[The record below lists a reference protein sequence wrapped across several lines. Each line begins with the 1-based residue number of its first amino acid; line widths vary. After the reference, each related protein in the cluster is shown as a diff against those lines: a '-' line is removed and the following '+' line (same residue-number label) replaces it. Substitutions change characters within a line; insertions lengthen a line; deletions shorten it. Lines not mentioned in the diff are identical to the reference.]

1 LQGIGEVDK
10 INPITP
16 KDPGVHNKIIE
27 LDSRVLVR
35 DGFLG
40 ELSYPS
46 LSLSLSVPPEW
57 ANGDALHAVNC
68 CLTDALHLEK
78 KPLLTEDDR
87 IESLLGALL
96 YWVYEVQTAAYW
108 PIFET
113 GHVIGVH
120 DQQCVFDM
128 VIPVVKYGH
137 DYTFKIVEWCSE
149 VFNRKFSGRTVA
161 PLLGQLQPLITSL
174 KAIAPKGSNTRKFL
188 KAACE
193 LHIPFTSVSRDIYQ
207 FGYGHRTR
215 WMSSSFT
222 DETSWLGTSLAQ
234 NKFLSTQILREAGL
248 PVPLNRLAGDL
259 KAALSAA
266 DELGYP
272 VVVKPV
278 DRDQG
283 IGVAVGLTTPDEV
296 RKAFSMA
303 KRHSEHILVEKHVEG
318 RDYRLVVFRGE
329 LIWAIERVPAGVIGD
344 GIRTIGELVDT
355 VNSDPRRGKG
365 AQLSLKSLSL
375 DAEALS
381 LLAKNGMDANSVP
394 KSGESV
400 PLRRIA
406 NISAGGMPVGVF
418 DRVHPDNQL
427 LAIRAAALLCLDLA
441 GIDILMPDI
450 SRSWREEGAAICEVN
465 AQPQL
470 GSITSSHLYPA
481 ILKKYITGNGR
492 IPTMVIVGADPK
504 LPLSA
509 TVERELRAAGFRV
522 GRVDDSGV
530 SIAGTA
536 ITAGLSDVYTGGNAL
551 TCDRSVEAIIMEIH
565 DDRILLSGL
574 PFHRFDVLYLA
585 GSHIK
590 SCSDTNKKSGHELL
604 NTIIQAVLPMC
615 DGEVITLSNDAFKI
629 QSTAQQ
635 SPVQDALHSFSFEQ
649 SILEV
654 VRALQEADKRH
665 VTPLC

>member
-1 LQGIGEVDK
+1 M
-10 INPITP
+10 
-16 KDPGVHNKIIE
+16 HNKIIQ

-35 DGFLG
+35 HGFLG

-46 LSLSLSVPPEW
+46 LSLSLSVCPEL
-57 ANGDALHAVNC
+57 AKGDVLHAINFF
-68 CLTDALHLEK
+68 LANALHLEK
-78 KPLLTEDDR
+78 KPMLTEDDR
-87 IESLLGALL
+87 IESLLGAFLH
-96 YWVYEVQTAAYW
+96 WVHEIQTAAYW

-113 GHVIGVH
+113 GYVIAVH
-120 DQQCVFDM
+120 DQECVFNII
-128 VIPVVKYGH
+128 IPVVKYGH
-137 DYTFKIVEWCSE
+137 EYALKIAEWCSD
-149 VFNRKFSGRTVA
+149 VFNSKFSGQTVA
-161 PLLGQLQPLITSL
+161 PLLNQLQPLIAHL
-174 KAIAPKGSNTRKFL
+174 NAIAPKGSNTVKFL
-188 KAACE
+188 KAAFA
-193 LHIPFTSVSRDIYQ
+193 LHIPFASVSKDIYQ

-248 PVPLNRLAGDL
+248 PVSLNRLAGDL
-259 KAALSAA
+259 KAALAA
-266 DELGYP
+266 ANELGYP

-283 IGVAVGLTTPDEV
+283 VGVTVGLTTPDDV

-303 KRHSEHILVEKHVEG
+303 KRHSEHILVEKHAEG

-381 LLAKNGMDANSVP
+381 LLAKNDMDISSVP
-394 KSGESV
+394 GAGEAVS
-400 PLRRIA
+400 LRRIA

-418 DRVHPDNQL
+418 DRVHPDNRL

-450 SRSWREEGAAICEVN
+450 SRSWLETGAAICEVN

-492 IPTMVIVGADPK
+492 IPTVVILGADPK
-504 LPLSA
+504 LRLSA
-509 TVERELRAAGFRV
+509 TVENGLHAAGLRV
-522 GRVDDSGV
+522 GRSDDRGV

-536 ITAGLSDVYTGGNAL
+536 ITADPSDVYNGGNAL
-551 TCDRSVEAIIMEIH
+551 TCDRTVEAIIIGIN

-574 PFHRFDVLYLA
+574 PFHRFDVLYIA
-585 GSHIK
+585 GSHIE
-590 SCSDTNKKSGHELL
+590 SCSDNNEKSGQELL
-604 NTIIQAVLPMC
+604 NNIVQAVLPMC
-615 DGEVITLSNDAFKI
+615 DGKIITLSDEKFKI
-629 QSTAQQ
+629 PSTAQQ
-635 SPVQDALHSFSFEQ
+635 SPVQYTLNSFSFEQ

-654 VRALQEADKRH
+654 VSALQEADKRH
-665 VTPLC
+665 LTPLC